1 MRANLASS
9 TARWLLL
16 SDVHFRP
23 RDLDRITQTAQW
35 IASLPQRYDIRRVV
49 ICGDLLTSRTT
60 QSTQV
65 LSACYRFLGQLSDQV
80 PHVNVILGNHDLAY
94 KREYATSALDALHMR
109 RLAPF
114 VTLHADVATHTWDG
128 RRVLTLPFRED
139 QRELTTAVSG
149 LDPAEARETVGF
161 AHLALNK
168 AVMQRH
174 IIDPLRGQTEF
185 PYTYRG
191 MTGPANFASLA
202 RTFTGH
208 FHSYQTIVQDD
219 RKKLPVD
226 DAARLEGSVT
236 YLGAPHQL
244 TWSDACDEQ
253 RGVVLLDPDTLS
265 HELVLNPHGVH
276 FITVPIEDVLRGRIE
291 PAAVE
296 GKDVM
301 LLGNRSTFQ
310 HATARDTLLSL
321 GVHSVRNWNPM
332 APYQSL
338 ADPQAIRGLGAT
350 MPAQDTEAATSAAV
364 ASHGK
369 DPREDI
375 DGTAATAAGSEDL
388 VERVQPLDFTSLAEQ
403 FLSNL
408 TLSESL
414 EDRRDVLL
422 RIGHTLIQHSTDED
436 FSMGYNQV
444 LASAAA
450 PTTSVTV
457 APEAGADARHVF
469 NAKLQSL
476 TITNFLG
483 IRDTVSLDLRTLPH
497 GLAFVIGANGAGK
510 STLFEALVWC
520 QFGRCMRAG
529 LSVSDVIND
538 DAGRDCSVSV
548 TFENGYNITRYRK
561 HREFANRV
569 VVSLHG
575 KPQPQLEKGEAR
587 ATQEA
592 LEDLLGTDYD
602 TYVRTVVLGPESAAG
617 FLGASPTQR
626 RDLIES
632 TLGLS
637 AVEHYGNASR
647 QMLKELDSDKTRLE
661 NEREALRRTMK
672 HIDTRVD
679 GFEEKQRTLRREDE
693 KISKALVAAQG
704 NQEKAERRMAAERDK
719 LQKDREDPTVKYEIG
734 ANLSRLEKVCHDQ
747 REQMAVLGELARK
760 ADLRIAVDR
769 ERLLAETKV
778 LEKKHQLRYSQA
790 ALVRSTKAAPPAS
803 NWQGRLVSRI
813 IGHLDTIQH
822 RLRLSTKGNSQFGD
836 AGQPSPNPWFRRVTA
851 SLEHFCL
858 GFVGWLNTRIRATRA
873 AVDERQRQQRRRE
886 ESEALEAAVA
896 ASSGDLHKA
905 TQLLEKVT
913 RVVAERHGV
922 SESHVID
929 TLNEIA
935 SDRADAIKADFGMA
949 AQQLAKATLEQ
960 STWQG
965 KLARYQQKLDDA
977 IRRWQELKREQEKAT
992 VAFAQ
997 NLRQLQDSQNSKR
1010 NDMVTYKRLVE
1021 EELSSRKKLADQLA
1035 AMDVM
1040 AESLATARELFA
1052 FWESAFSKRRSKESG
1067 TNFRGYALEQSLEEV
1082 NSIAT
1087 QILAVLY
1094 EDTRHTREVAS
1105 GMLRSLFAADL
1116 PSDDSSDADSDSDS
1130 GSSPSVQEKAAP
1142 LLDGSL
1148 GVGSS
1153 LAYAKRSGG
1162 ERKRIDLALF
1172 FALLQIS
1179 QERGAHRARYILV
1192 DEVFDSLDSAGQA
1205 VVVRWCRHLMSRLD
1219 FVAVVTHSEL
1229 MVKIAQ
1235 AEEGDTTEGA
1245 SAHVILEA
1253 RRAGRG
1259 TEIVVKTDL

>member
-49 ICGDLLTSRTT
+49 ICGDLLTSRNS

-114 VTLHADVATHTWDG
+114 VTLHADAATHEWDG

-139 QRELTTAVSG
+139 QRELTAAVSR

-161 AHLALNK
+161 AHLALHK
-168 AVMQRH
+168 AVVQRH
-174 IIDPLRGQTEF
+174 VIDPVLGQAKMPF
-185 PYTYRG
+185 TYRG
-191 MTGPANFASLA
+191 FTGPANFASLA

-208 FHSYQTIVQDD
+208 FHCHQTIVQDAM
-219 RKKLPVD
+219 KQLPVD
-226 DAARLEGSVT
+226 DAARLQGSVT

-265 HELVLNPHGVH
+265 HELILNPHGVH
-276 FITVPIEDVLRGRIE
+276 FVTVPIEDVLRGRIE
-291 PAAVE
+291 PATVE

-301 LLGNRSTFQ
+301 LLGHRSTFQ
-310 HATARDTLLSL
+310 HAAARDTLLSL
-321 GVHSVRNWNPM
+321 GVRSVRNWNPM
-332 APYQSL
+332 APSRS
-338 ADPQAIRGLGAT
+338 AAGPQIIRGLGAT
-350 MPAQDTEAATSAAV
+350 MTARDTEAAAAD
-364 ASHGK
+364 AAALDQK
-369 DPREDI
+369 DPREDV
-375 DGTAATAAGSEDL
+375 DGTAATANGPEAQS
-388 VERVQPLDFTSLAEQ
+388 ERVQSLDFTGLAEQ
-403 FLSNL
+403 FLSKL
-408 TLSESL
+408 TLGENL
-414 EDRRDVLL
+414 EARRDVLL
-422 RIGHTLIQHSTDED
+422 RIGHTLIQNSTDED

-444 LASAAA
+444 LASAATV
-450 PTTSVTV
+450 TTS
-457 APEAGADARHVF
+457 APAGPEAGTDARHVF

-483 IRDTVSLDLRTLPH
+483 IRDTVTLDLRTLPH

-529 LSVSDVIND
+529 LAVNDVVND

-575 KPQPQLEKGEAR
+575 KPRLELEKGDAR

-592 LEDLLGTDYD
+592 IDYLLGTDYD

-617 FLGASPTQR
+617 FLGATAVQR

-661 NEREALRRTMK
+661 NEREALKRTMK

-679 GFEEKQRTLRREDE
+679 GFQDKRIALRREDE
-693 KISKALVAAQG
+693 KISKSLVTAQCS
-704 NQEKAERRMAAERDK
+704 QEKAERRMAAEREK
-719 LQKDREDPTVKYEIG
+719 LQKDREDPMIKHEIE
-734 ANLSRLEKVCHDQ
+734 ANLYRLEKACRAQ
-747 REQMAVLGELARK
+747 REQMAVLAELARQ

-778 LEKKHQLRYSQA
+778 LDKKHRLRDAQA
-790 ALVRSTKAAPPAS
+790 ALAHNGNAAPPS
-803 NWQGRLVSRI
+803 RSWQSRLASRI
-813 IGHLDTIQH
+813 IGYLDPVQQ
-822 RLRLSTKGNSQFGD
+822 RLQLSTRGESQF
-836 AGQPSPNPWFRRVTA
+836 AGADQSTPNPWHRRVLA
-851 SLEHFCL
+851 NLEHFCF
-858 GFVGWLNTRIRATRA
+858 GFVQWLNTRVRTTRA
-873 AVDERQRQQRRRE
+873 AVEEQQRQRRHQDE
-886 ESEALEAAVA
+886 LEALQAVVTT
-896 ASSGDLHKA
+896 STGDLHEA
-905 TQLLEKVT
+905 TELLEKVT
-913 RVVAERHGV
+913 TVVAERHGV
-922 SESHVID
+922 SEQHVID
-929 TLNEIA
+929 TLEEMA
-935 SDRADAIKADFGMA
+935 SDRADAIKAEFGVA
-949 AQQLAKATLEQ
+949 AQQLAKATSEQ
-960 STWQG
+960 SMWQG
-965 KLARYQQKLDDA
+965 KLARYQQRVDEA

-992 VAFAQ
+992 MTFAQ
-997 NLRQLQDSQNSKR
+997 TLRQLQDSQNSKK
-1010 NDMVTYKRLVE
+1010 NDMVTYQRLAE

-1035 AMDVM
+1035 ALDAM
-1040 AESLATARELFA
+1040 AESLASARELFA
-1052 FWESAFSKRRSKESG
+1052 FWESAFSKRRSKESS
-1067 TNFRGYALEQSLEEV
+1067 TNFRGYVLEQSLEEV

-1105 GMLRSLFAADL
+1105 GMLRSLFAGDL
-1116 PSDDSSDADSDSDS
+1116 PSHHGSDS
-1130 GSSPSVQEKAAP
+1130 GSSPSVEEKAAP

-1172 FALLQIS
+1172 FALLQVS
-1179 QERGAHRARYILV
+1179 QARGAHRARYILV

-1205 VVVRWCRHLMSRLD
+1205 VVVRWCRHLMSRMD

-1235 AEEGDTTEGA
+1235 AEEGDATEGA
-1245 SAHVILEA
+1245 PAHVILEA
-1253 RRAGRG
+1253 RREGGG